1 MKDNRAIYAILL
13 TVIAAIVHLL
23 LTVHG
28 VDFQTQLGIF
38 AIIGLSLLLMEGHA
52 DSFSLGPAVGYAVFI
67 MVLASSPFFLNRYW
81 VDVLN
86 NVGLYALLGLS
97 LNIILGH
104 AGLFNMGHASFYAV
118 GAYTAAILNTTYDIP
133 VLWLLPVAGVAAGLF
148 AAIVAR
154 PIIHLRGD
162 YLLIVTIGFVEI
174 IRIAL
179 VNNVFGITGGANGI
193 FGISGPGIFE
203 TLFGMSRLKFLG
215 FKFGKVHEFFYLI
228 WIFVALTVYLFYR
241 LENSRFGRALNYLRE
256 DEVAAEGSGI
266 NTARYKL
273 LAFILGATW
282 AGMVGVLYASKMTII
297 SPESFSFWESVLVF
311 MIVILG
317 GSGNIPG
324 AILGAFLVVGLP
336 EIFRGFANARML
348 IFGLAMMV
356 MMIFRTQGI
365 LPPKARTFS
374 VN

>member
-1 MKDNRAIYAILL
+1 MKDNRVIYGILL
-13 TVIAAIVHLL
+13 AVAAVNLHLL
-23 LTVHG
+23 LTVYS
-28 VDFQTQLGIF
+28 VNAETQVGIF
-38 AIIGLSLLLMEGHA
+38 AILGLSMILMEGHA
-52 DSFSLGPAVGYAVFI
+52 NYFNMGHSLGYGIFI
-67 MVLASSPFFLNRYW
+67 LILVASPLFLNRYW

-118 GAYTAAILNTTYDIP
+118 GAYTAAILNTSFGVP
-133 VLWLLPVAGVAAGLF
+133 VLWLLPVAGLAAGLF
-148 AAIVAR
+148 AAVVAR

-179 VNNVFGITGGANGI
+179 VNNVFGITGGSNGI
-193 FGISGPGIFE
+193 FGISRPE
-203 TLFGMSRLKFLG
+203 LFGFRIRRP
-215 FKFGKVHEFFYLI
+215 HEFFYLI
-228 WIFVALTVYLFYR
+228 WFFVAVTVFLFHR
-241 LENSRFGRALNYLRE
+241 LEGSRFGRALNYLRE

-266 NTARYKL
+266 NIAHYKL

-282 AGMVGVLYASKMTII
+282 AGMAGVLYATKMTII

-311 MIVILG
+311 LIVILG
-317 GSGNIPG
+317 GSGSIPG
-324 AILGAFLVVGLP
+324 AILGAFLIVGLP

-348 IFGLAMMV
+348 IFGAVMML

-365 LPPKARTFS
+365 LPSRARRFS
-374 VN
+374 VD